1 MVDMIQSPFMWGT
14 DGKPRSPAQVAQQRK
29 VAEALLAQAP
39 QGKGW
44 ASALG
49 QAVQGLGSKVNST
62 QADIYETE
70 GREAAGS
77 LFSGIAPGSST
88 EQIAAA
94 LSNPASAWATP
105 VQTGVAEALMSQNL
119 QQSDPAYQL
128 DLAYKQAQIDKMQ
141 MDAANGGLGDE
152 SFFGTAVPMQDA
164 EGNLVLGQMSNQ
176 GRWQPLQGAEGYSPA
191 PTTKQ
196 IDTGTEIITTDV
208 YGNELYRTPKENR
221 AAAYETGFGGVEGK
235 TDAENVALA
244 ESVQSKMPGLRTVID
259 ELTALADTATYTQS
273 GQIMDSVK
281 REFGLEVGQGAI
293 DRASYIAIVDNQV
306 LPLLKD
312 TFGAAFTVAEGQ
324 SLRATLGDP
333 NKSPQEKKAILD
345 AFIQQKERDVAA
357 MQRKA
362 PGGAVDQG
370 ANAPAIGTGGYTVLG
385 VE

>member
-1 MVDMIQSPFMWGT
+1 MATTQPFQWGMGGQQITSPEQ
-14 DGKPRSPAQVAQQRK
+14 AARK
-29 VAEALLAQAP
+29 RAVAEALIAQSGTPGRNWAEGLAD
-39 QGKGW
+39 
-44 ASALG
+44 
-49 QAVQGLGSKVNST
+49 V
-62 QADIYETE
+62 
-70 GREAAGS
+70 
-77 LFSGIAPGSST
+77 
-88 EQIAAA
+88 AAA
-94 LSNPASAWATP
+94 LSGTVLEGRVSEAEQAGRERAGGLFADLAVNADPNSIIAALTSPDAAWASPAQTSIASALLNSGLER
-105 VQTGVAEALMSQNL
+105 Q
-119 QQSDPAYQL
+119 DPMY
-128 DLAYKQAQIDKMQ
+128 QAQLAKLQADV
-141 MDAANGGLGDE
+141 ANGGQGAE
-152 SFFGTAVPMQDA
+152 TFFGNIVPMQDA
-164 EGNLVLGQMSNQ
+164 EGNVVLGQASNQ
-176 GRWQPLQGAEGYSPA
+176 GNWQPLQGAEGFSPA

-221 AAAYETGFGGVEGK
+221 QAAYETGFGGVEGK

-244 ESVQSKMPGLRTVID
+244 ESVQSKMPGLRSVID

-273 GQIMDSVK
+273 GQVMDSVK
-281 REFGLEVGQGAI
+281 RELGLPVGQGAI

-370 ANAPAIGTGGYTVLG
+370 ANAPAPVVRVFNPATGRL
-385 VE
+385 E